1 MHHMDQVQNVE
12 NTNAPPSALLA
23 IVLLFIILYIQEK
36 LNFTVNVTVKPFQ
49 VFLFYKI
56 IVEAVHLLNVLIVTV
71 HARLRENRSNCRG
84 LHYSILGTFSPKL
97 SAART
102 VSVPL

>member
-1 MHHMDQVQNVE
+1 MHHMDLVQNVE

-71 HARLRENRSNCRG
+71 HARLLYVKTGPTAGDCM
-84 LHYSILGTFSPKL
+84 HYTGNIFAQTECC
-97 SAART
+97 
-102 VSVPL
+102 